1 MGSFEKWHPLEEF
14 EKEAILDA
22 SQQTLDSIK
31 DLEGICAG
39 WPAEFLQ
46 PINHLSVAA
55 AEMLECAKADLSFDH
70 QLNQLDDLIN
80 QIIGVTL
87 DTLASQTP
95 VMPADEP
102 AFPLLDELS
111 GDAEASDTLDRSGAI
126 LAQPV
131 GKVNGGPGVR
141 ELDDPAAARADTQTG
156 AAVKS
161 SAAEPVREPLILTAS
176 ESVGEPLILAAAESA
191 GEPLILTAAE
201 SAGDPLIL
209 AANEPAGAAVRPS
222 RSKPPA
228 HLILPPRSEPAGEP
242 ASHKASQPLRPN
254 QAPSGLSAQLT
265 AKSAKVY
272 RKTGRMDAPSQMIE
286 SSRPDQGT
294 VPGEMKAGMNASGII
309 CSPNLR
315 ISGK

>member
-70 QLNQLDDLIN
+70 QLNQLDDLIS

-87 DTLASQTP
+87 DALASQTP
-95 VMPADEP
+95 VMPPDGPE
-102 AFPLLDELS
+102 LSVTDELP
-111 GDAEASDTLDRSGAI
+111 GDAGASDTLDRSGAI
-126 LAQPV
+126 LAQPI
-131 GKVNGGPGVR
+131 GKEPGGPADQ
-141 ELDDPAAARADTQTG
+141 ELDAPAQVPAAGTQTG
-156 AAVKS
+156 ATVEAA
-161 SAAEPVREPLILTAS
+161 AAEPAGEPLIPAAA
-176 ESVGEPLILAAAESA
+176 ESVGEPLILAAAGST
-191 GEPLILTAAE
+191 GEPLILAA
-201 SAGDPLIL
+201 S
-209 AANEPAGAAVRPS
+209 EPAGAAVRPA

-228 HLILPPRSEPAGEP
+228 HLILPPRSEPTGEP
-242 ASHKASQPLRPN
+242 ASPKASQPLRPN
-254 QAPSGLSAQLT
+254 QASSGLSAQLT

-272 RKTGRMDAPSQMIE
+272 RKTGKTDAPSQMTE

-294 VPGEMKAGMNASGII
+294 VPGEMRAGMSTSGII